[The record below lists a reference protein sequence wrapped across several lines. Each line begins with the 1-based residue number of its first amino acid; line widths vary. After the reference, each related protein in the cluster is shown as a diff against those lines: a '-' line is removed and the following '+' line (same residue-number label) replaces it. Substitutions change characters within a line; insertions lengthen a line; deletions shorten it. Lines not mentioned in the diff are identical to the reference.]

1 MKSSLLAIAVATALA
16 LPILPGRVSAQEVQ
30 KSPAV
35 QDSTSAVQAVLDTAK
50 KDIAKVDSAV
60 VAVADT
66 VAKKAEEAV
75 VAAADTVKAEA
86 EKAVVAAADTV
97 KAEAEKTVAAAADS
111 VAAPAQQT
119 AAEVAVAAES
129 ALVAAQ
135 EAERAAKAA
144 EKSSKKTKEK
154 KSSKTEKA
162 AKAEAAP
169 VAPAAQPS
177 NVQASNAQA
186 NSDAAIIAAAAQL
199 LAQSNANNANANQQA
214 AAQPAQGGAVADDAA
229 VAAAAAKAAD
239 LARAQEKE
247 AAMKMEA
254 DNARLRAAE
263 AEQHRR
269 DLKKAEREGRRTVK
283 GRSYKFFNHLG
294 VGLVSGLDGAGV
306 DVAVPI
312 YGHLQLRGGYSF
324 VPKQLSVKKT
334 FDLGTF
340 EVNGSD
346 RDFDNVSIKLQPEV
360 SLAKVF
366 LDIYPTRWTAF
377 HLTVGAY
384 YGISSPNF
392 VKLSADVSNIL
403 YPDEYASVYIQI
415 DDQDRPGEYVRA
427 STDEKG
433 IAQIAV
439 RSKQVVRPYLGI
451 GFGRCA
457 NLKHRVSVNFEL
469 GVQYIKG
476 IGIEVGDYTAE
487 PPVYKYLTS
496 GMTDGKDTVD
506 NPITGK
512 KMRVIDTLAEDFNLW
527 PVMRFGINVR
537 LF

>member
-1 MKSSLLAIAVATALA
+1 MKARLLAITAVTALV

-30 KSPAV
+30 KSPSV
-35 QDSTSAVQAVLDTAK
+35 QDSTSAVQAALDTTKNVVA
-50 KDIAKVDSAV
+50 AAEEAV

-66 VAKKAEEAV
+66 LKEKAEAAV

-86 EKAVVAAADTV
+86 EKAVVAAVDTV
-97 KAEAEKTVAAAADS
+97 KAEADRVVAAADS
-111 VAAPAQQT
+111 TAAPVLQDAAETAAAAQT
-119 AAEVAVAAES
+119 ALA
-129 ALVAAQ
+129 AAQ
-135 EAERAAKAA
+135 EAEKAA
-144 EKSSKKTKEK
+144 
-154 KSSKTEKA
+154 TEVSQKA
-162 AKAEAAP
+162 AKKSKENKSKSDNKQQEADTQ
-169 VAPAAQPS
+169 VAAAQPAEAQPA
-177 NVQASNAQA
+177 NTQASA
-186 NSDAAIIAAAAQL
+186 DAAVIMAAAQL
-199 LAQSNANNANANQQA
+199 LAQANANQA
-214 AAQPAQGGAVADDAA
+214 AATTAQPAPNAVAADDATL
-229 VAAAAAKAAD
+229 AAAAAKAAD

-247 AAMKMEA
+247 AAMKQEA

-263 AEQHRR
+263 AEEHRR
-269 DLKKAEREGRRTVK
+269 ELKKAEREGRRTVK
-283 GRSYKFFNHLG
+283 GRSYKFFNHVG
-294 VGLVSGLDGAGV
+294 VGLVSGLDGVGV

-324 VPKQLSVKKT
+324 IPKQIKVQKT

-346 RDFDNVSIKLQPEV
+346 RDFNDVSIKLQPDM
-360 SLAKVF
+360 SLAKAF

-403 YPDEYASVYIQI
+403 LPGEYASVYVQI
-415 DDQDRPGEYVRA
+415 DDQDRPGEYARA
-427 STDEKG
+427 STDENG
-433 IAQIAV
+433 IAHIAV
-439 RSKQVVRPYLGI
+439 RSKQVIRPYLGI

-476 IGIEVGDYTAE
+476 VGIEVGDYTGE
-487 PPVYKYLTS
+487 EPVYKYLTS

-506 NPITGK
+506 NPLTGK
-512 KMRVIDTLAEDFNLW
+512 KMRIIDTLGEDLNLW